1 MSDLI
6 RIVDFEVF
14 AHIGVTEDERRAAQR
29 LLITLEMTVASF
41 AHAAKT
47 DDLARTVNYY
57 DVAQRLALITS
68 KRPRKL
74 LETLA
79 EEIATEVL
87 KNYPMQKL
95 ALEIKKFILPGT
107 QYVSVKI
114 ERQAPVVGHQ
124 H

>member
-6 RIVDFEVF
+6 RIVDLEVF
-14 AHIGVTEDERRAAQR
+14 SHLGVPEEERREVQR
-29 LLITLEMTVASF
+29 LLVSLEMTVATI

-47 DDLARTVNYY
+47 DDLSRTVNYY
-57 DVAQRLALITS
+57 DVAQRIQIIAG

-87 KNYPMQKL
+87 KNYPVQKL
-95 ALEIKKFILPGT
+95 ALEIKKFILPDT

-114 ERQAPVVGHQ
+114 ERNAPPTVH
-124 H
+124 

>member
-6 RIVDFEVF
+6 RIVDFEVH
-14 AHIGVTEDERRAAQR
+14 AHIGVTEEERRTAQR
-29 LLITLEMTVASF
+29 LLITLEMTVATF

-47 DDLARTVNYY
+47 DDISRTVNYY
-57 DVAQRLALITS
+57 DVAQRLALVTA

-87 KNYPMQKL
+87 KSYPMQKL

-107 QYVSVKI
+107 QYVSVRI
-114 ERQAPVVGHQ
+114 ERHAPAAGH
-124 H
+124 

>member
-14 AHIGVTEDERRAAQR
+14 AHIGVPEEERRNAQR
-29 LLITLEMTVASF
+29 LLITLEMTVATF

-95 ALEIKKFILPGT
+95 TLEIKKFILPGT

-114 ERQAPVVGHQ
+114 ERHAPVAGHQ

>member
-95 ALEIKKFILPGT
+95 TLEIKKFILPGT

-114 ERQAPVVGHQ
+114 ERQAPVAGHQ

>member
-1 MSDLI
+1 MPDLI

-29 LLITLEMTVASF
+29 LLITLEMTVATF

-47 DDLARTVNYY
+47 DDISRTVNYY
-57 DVAQRLALITS
+57 DVAQRLALITA

-87 KNYPMQKL
+87 KSYPMQKL
-95 ALEIKKFILPGT
+95 ELEIKKFSLPGT

-114 ERQAPVVGHQ
+114 ERHTPAAGHQ

>member
-14 AHIGVTEDERRAAQR
+14 AHIGVPEEERRNAQR
-29 LLITLEMTVASF
+29 LLITLEMTVATF

-95 ALEIKKFILPGT
+95 TLEIKKFILPGT

-114 ERQAPVVGHQ
+114 ERQAPVAGHQ

>member
-14 AHIGVTEDERRAAQR
+14 AHIGVPEEERRAAQR
-29 LLITLEMTVASF
+29 LLITLEMTVATF

-47 DDLARTVNYY
+47 DDLSRTVNYY

-95 ALEIKKFILPGT
+95 TLEIKKFILPGT

-114 ERQAPVVGHQ
+114 ERHAPAPGH
-124 H
+124 

>member
-14 AHIGVTEDERRAAQR
+14 AHIGVTEEERRAAQR
-29 LLITLEMTVASF
+29 LLITLEMTVATF

-47 DDLARTVNYY
+47 DDISRTVNYY
-57 DVAQRLALITS
+57 DVAQRLALITA

-95 ALEIKKFILPGT
+95 ELEIKKFILPGT

-114 ERQAPVVGHQ
+114 ERHTPAAGHQ